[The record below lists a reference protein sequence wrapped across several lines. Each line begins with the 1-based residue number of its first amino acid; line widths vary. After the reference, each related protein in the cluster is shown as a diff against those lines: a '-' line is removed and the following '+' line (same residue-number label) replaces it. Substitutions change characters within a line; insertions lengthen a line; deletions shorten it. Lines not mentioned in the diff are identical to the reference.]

1 MINNE
6 DLMMGFRRA
15 RRHHRSGWGTQTR
28 TTHPIILVP
37 VPAEP
42 PLERITETDVFDDSV
57 YAQCASCCE
66 SDYAAMLHD
75 GMCARCERENYADW
89 VDTIAAVLREEAA
102 MRGDRVLVR
111 R

>member
-15 RRHHRSGWGTQTR
+15 RRHHRTGWGTQTR
-28 TTHPIILVP
+28 VTRPIVLVP
-37 VPAEP
+37 LPAEP
-42 PLERITETDVFDDSV
+42 PLEIITETDVLDDSV
-57 YAQCASCCE
+57 YAQCERCCE
-66 SDYAAMLHD
+66 SDYAAMLLD
-75 GMCARCERENYADW
+75 GICNRCEREERQEW
-89 VDTIAAVLREEAA
+89 TDTIDAILRAESA